1 VVDDDF
7 MARALALAER
17 GRGRTSPNPMV
28 GAIVVDAEG
37 VVVGRGFHEA
47 AGTPHAEIHALRDA
61 GERARGATLYCTLEP
76 CSHTGRTGP
85 CAPRVVDAGIRRAVI
100 AGEDPNPL
108 VAGRGLSLLRE
119 HGIEIVTGVRQREAE
134 ALNTAFFLRMRQSR
148 PLVTMKVALT
158 LDGCVSFA
166 PGERSRLTGAAA
178 DRLVHR
184 ERAEVDAIAI
194 GSGTVLADDPLLTP
208 RGAYRFRPLLRVI
221 FDRRLRT
228 PPDARLLST
237 LAAGPVII
245 FSTTGAVQSSPER
258 VAALTRRGA
267 QVEALSVADGLSAP
281 FLSSALR
288 RLAALE
294 CGSIVLEGGPVLHRA
309 FWCARFVDR
318 VQLFVTPHHAGGNG
332 SRWDVLPVGTTAALH
347 DRVIH
352 PIGTDTLIQGYVHGS
367 HRSGGHY
374 LDGRPHRRR

>member
-28 GAIVVDAEG
+28 GAVVVDGNG
-37 VVVGRGFHEA
+37 VVVGRGYHEA

-76 CSHTGRTGP
+76 CSHMGRTGP

-119 HGIEIVTGVRQREAE
+119 HGIEVVIGVRQREAA
-134 ALNTAFFLRMRQSR
+134 ALNAPFFVRMRESR

-166 PGERSRLTGAAA
+166 PGQASRLTGPAA

-184 ERAEVDAIAI
+184 ERAEVDAVAV
-194 GSGTVLADDPLLTP
+194 GSGTILADDPLLTP

-228 PPDARLLST
+228 PPGARLLST
-237 LAAGPVII
+237 LSAGPVII
-245 FSTTGAVQSSPER
+245 FSTTGAAQSSPER

-267 QVEALSVADGLSAP
+267 QVEALYVADGRSEP
-281 FLSSALR
+281 FLASALR
-288 RLAALE
+288 RLATLE
-294 CGSIVLEGGPVLHRA
+294 CGSMVLEGGPVLHRA
-309 FWCARFVDR
+309 FWRAGFVDR
-318 VQLFVTPHHAGGNG
+318 VQLFVTPHDAGGNG
-332 SRWDVLPVGTTAALH
+332 ARWDVLPVGTTAALH
-347 DRVIH
+347 DRIIH
-352 PIGTDTLIQGYVHGS
+352 PVGTDTLIQGYVHG
-367 HRSGGHY
+367 
-374 LDGRPHRRR
+374 PH